1 MTANGDASQCRPFE
15 EIRRLGYA
23 VDREES
29 ENGVCCLASALRDHA
44 GNVLGAISTS
54 MPYSQFN
61 AWNES
66 HLGAHL
72 KSAALYVKATLG
84 LSEVASGVN

>member
-1 MTANGDASQCRPFE
+1 MSTLEQQLE

-29 ENGVCCLASALRDHA
+29 RNGVCCLASPLRDHA

-54 MPYSQFN
+54 MPSSQFIE
-61 AWNES
+61 WDEYR
-66 HLGAHL
+66 LGGYLKAAAHQ
-72 KSAALYVKATLG
+72 VKAILG
-84 LSEVASGVN
+84 SSEAASRVN